1 MEKEFDIS
9 TDSIEINA
17 SFLIADL
24 AGYTSLTEIHG
35 DLSAAD
41 LVTRYIEIV
50 KESLK
55 EDTNLV
61 EQIGDEVLIT
71 SGNPKSILKTAIDL
85 FQKIEKEPNFPSI
98 HIGLHAGQVIKRDR
112 RYFGNT
118 LNLTSRICSYSRP
131 GQILCSHDF
140 VKLVQKTGKYNFLKL
155 GDVRFKNVTKSV
167 AIYEILIS
175 LIRKKLSIDPVCK
188 MQVDVD
194 NPPAKITY
202 KDNIYFFCSYECSK
216 KFINNPEDY
225 I

>member
-1 MEKEFDIS
+1 MGKESDIS

-35 DLSAAD
+35 DLSAAN
-41 LVTRYIEIV
+41 LVSRYIEIV

-71 SGNPKSILKTAIDL
+71 SGKPKSILKTAINI
-85 FQKIEKEPNFPSI
+85 FNKTEKEPNFPSI
-98 HIGLHAGQVIKRDR
+98 HIGLHAGKVIKQAG

-118 LNLTSRICSYSRP
+118 LNLTSRICSYSRA
-131 GQILCSHDF
+131 GQILCSH
-140 VKLVQKTGKYNFLKL
+140 
-155 GDVRFKNVTKSV
+155 
-167 AIYEILIS
+167 
-175 LIRKKLSIDPVCK
+175 
-188 MQVDVD
+188 
-194 NPPAKITY
+194 
-202 KDNIYFFCSYECSK
+202 ECFK
-216 KFINNPEDY
+216 KFINNPGDF